1 MYRDLQ
7 RTCRAIVLLI
17 ESLLNDVHFAVAV
30 YIVKEE
36 AARRGDDRR
45 WVGVVLVF
53 FFFMGGCC
61 DKTNHISPIDFIKR
75 FSLLSRD
82 TNLLVM

>member
-17 ESLLNDVHFAVAV
+17 ESSLNDVHFAVAV

-53 FFFMGGCC
+53 FFLWVGVV
-61 DKTNHISPIDFIKR
+61 IKQTT
-75 FSLLSRD
+75 FLLLI
-82 TNLLVM
+82 LLNVLVSFPEIRIY

>member
-30 YIVKEE
+30 YIVKKE
-36 AARRGDDRR
+36 APRRGDDRG
-45 WVGVVLVF
+45 WVGVVLVLF
-53 FFFMGGCC
+53 FLWVGVV
-61 DKTNHISPIDFIKR
+61 IKQTT
-75 FSLLSRD
+75 FLLLI
-82 TNLLVM
+82 LLNVLVSFPEIRIY

>member
-30 YIVKEE
+30 YIVKKE
-36 AARRGDDRR
+36 AARRGDDRG

-53 FFFMGGCC
+53 FFLWVGVV
-61 DKTNHISPIDFIKR
+61 IKQTT
-75 FSLLSRD
+75 FLLLI
-82 TNLLVM
+82 LLNVLVSFPEIRIY

>member
-30 YIVKEE
+30 YIVKKE
-36 AARRGDDRR
+36 AARRGDDRG

-53 FFFMGGCC
+53 FLWVGVV
-61 DKTNHISPIDFIKR
+61 IKQTT
-75 FSLLSRD
+75 FLLLI
-82 TNLLVM
+82 LLNVLVSFPEIRIY

>member
-30 YIVKEE
+30 YIVKKE
-36 AARRGDDRR
+36 AARRGDDRE
-45 WVGVVLVF
+45 WVGVVLV

-82 TNLLVM
+82 TNLPVM

>member
-53 FFFMGGCC
+53 FLWVGVV
-61 DKTNHISPIDFIKR
+61 IKQTT
-75 FSLLSRD
+75 FLLLI
-82 TNLLVM
+82 LLNVLVSFPEIRIY

>member
-36 AARRGDDRR
+36 AARRGDDRG

-53 FFFMGGCC
+53 FFLWVGVV
-61 DKTNHISPIDFIKR
+61 IKQTT
-75 FSLLSRD
+75 FLLLI
-82 TNLLVM
+82 LLNVLVSFPEIRIY

>member
-17 ESLLNDVHFAVAV
+17 ESLSNDVHFAVAV
-30 YIVKEE
+30 YIVKKE
-36 AARRGDDRR
+36 AARRGDDRG

-53 FFFMGGCC
+53 FLWVGVV
-61 DKTNHISPIDFIKR
+61 IKQTT
-75 FSLLSRD
+75 FLLLI
-82 TNLLVM
+82 LLNVLVSFPEIRIY

>member
-30 YIVKEE
+30 YIEKEE
-36 AARRGDDRR
+36 AARRGDDRG

-53 FFFMGGCC
+53 FLWVGVV
-61 DKTNHISPIDFIKR
+61 IKQTT
-75 FSLLSRD
+75 FLLLI
-82 TNLLVM
+82 LLNVLVSFPEIRIY